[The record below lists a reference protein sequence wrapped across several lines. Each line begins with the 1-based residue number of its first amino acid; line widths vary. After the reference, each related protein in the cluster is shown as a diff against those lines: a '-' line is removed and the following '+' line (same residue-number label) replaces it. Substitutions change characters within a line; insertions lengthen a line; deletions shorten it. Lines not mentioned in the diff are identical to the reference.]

1 VPLQPFPEVTV
12 CHAYTP
18 ADVLDAGGYPENL
31 FIASLDSGQW
41 AALPTDL
48 DVADQRISALAPHLS
63 VYGVAASRPA
73 TLPVTGAPVA
83 PGLARVSIILL
94 GMAGAALLLSRSTR
108 RKR

>member
-12 CHAYTP
+12 CYAYTP
-18 ADVLDAGGYPENL
+18 ADVLDAGGYSENL
-31 FIASLDSGQW
+31 FIASFDSGQW
-41 AALPTDL
+41 TALPTNL

-83 PGLARVSIILL
+83 PDLAGGLVLLLGIIGLAVV
-94 GMAGAALLLSRSTR
+94 LSRSTR